1 MSSSRAALALVAALA
16 LGGCGAAGDAAGPPL
31 APAGNASPSGYAA
44 SVRKGADAMRDFA
57 RETRPALASDPRR
70 PRAALEAARDRF
82 ADAVRESSA
91 AQAPALLA
99 DADRR
104 LVSAWRDVDVAMRD
118 VVGAAEAN
126 DPERYERA
134 RGALVE
140 VVARVERAADRF
152 AIAAAA

>member
-57 RETRPALASDPRR
+57 RELDRLSPATLDDRVPQ
-70 PRAALEAARDRF
+70 LEAARDRF